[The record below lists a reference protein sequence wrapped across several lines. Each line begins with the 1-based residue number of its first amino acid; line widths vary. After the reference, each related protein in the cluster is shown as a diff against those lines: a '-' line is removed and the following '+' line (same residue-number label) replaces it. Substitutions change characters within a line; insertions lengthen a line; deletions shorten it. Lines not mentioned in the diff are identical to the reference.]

1 MIATLTNGV
10 HYDLT
15 SDTLMEDVEPM
26 ADFSEAMTHAR
37 KTASDF
43 NYLSA
48 RAHIMFE
55 ASKMGGH

>member
-1 MIATLTNGV
+1 
-10 HYDLT
+10 
-15 SDTLMEDVEPM
+15 M

-48 RAHIMFE
+48 RAHMMFE